1 MKEKIKEYFGELL
14 MVMGSF
20 IATYNLF
27 NFRSSFYGSKEG
39 GLSLPSF
46 GSTAVGDPAVYY
58 YYNNESLLLLSL
70 GIALIV
76 TGLFIFKAK
85 GRRIN

>member
-1 MKEKIKEYFGELL
+1 MKEKIKKYFGEIL
-14 MVMGSF
+14 MVIGSL

-27 NFRSSFYGSKEG
+27 DFRSSYYGSREG
-39 GLSLPSF
+39 GLLLPSL

-70 GIALIV
+70 GVALIV
-76 TGLFIFKAK
+76 TGLFILKAK
-85 GRRIN
+85 ESKN